1 MKGENSMNIV
11 ILVNKDFEYDG
22 YRDGID
28 SRNNCTKLDLVFEDT
43 TTGPD
48 KMTPSRIYKLA
59 DTTIKATE
67 YCIRYMFPKDQ
78 NSSNSEVKYGLL
90 NDLLCNR
97 IIDKPDFI
105 ISVSTSESTPNSQGG
120 NSETHSVNGCVFL
133 GSRFFARDCS
143 DIDRDSGSHLEV
155 IEKRYMSEEIYPGF
169 YKDLSDKGNKDR
181 IAKGME
187 RVPNKPADNLF
198 VDANEKN
205 TSLGVIN
212 VVHYDKYEEADKRTY
227 DDFIGVN
234 SFNNDVI
241 PVGIETTHAVVRMV
255 ADENNNIPVLFVS
268 PITDRYLKFA
278 EDVDD
283 QNRQNEASSY
293 NAGVVVANLLDFIAD
308 KLQ

>member
-1 MKGENSMNIV
+1 MNIV

-28 SRNNCTKLDLVFEDT
+28 SRNNCTKLNLVFEDT
-43 TTGPD
+43 TAGPD

-59 DTTIKATE
+59 DTTIKAAE
-67 YCIRYMFPKDQ
+67 YCIRYMFPKDE

-90 NDLLCNR
+90 NDLLSNR
-97 IIDKPDFI
+97 IEDRIDYI
-105 ISVSTSESTPNSQGG
+105 ISVSTSESTPESQGG
-120 NSETHSVNGCVFL
+120 DSDTHSVNGCVFL
-133 GSRFFARDCS
+133 GNRFFARDCS
-143 DIDRDSGSHLEV
+143 NIDRDSGSHLV
-155 IEKRYMSEEIYPGF
+155 VTEKIDISEEVYPGF

-187 RVPNKPADNLF
+187 RVPNKPADNMF

-234 SFNNDVI
+234 SFVNDSI
-241 PVGIETTHAVVRMV
+241 PVGIETTHAVVKMA
-255 ADENNNIPVLFVS
+255 ADENYKIPVLFVS
-268 PITDRYLKFA
+268 PITDRYLRFND
-278 EDVDD
+278 DVKGK
-283 QNRQNEASSY
+283 QNYYCSY

-308 KLQ
+308 KLK